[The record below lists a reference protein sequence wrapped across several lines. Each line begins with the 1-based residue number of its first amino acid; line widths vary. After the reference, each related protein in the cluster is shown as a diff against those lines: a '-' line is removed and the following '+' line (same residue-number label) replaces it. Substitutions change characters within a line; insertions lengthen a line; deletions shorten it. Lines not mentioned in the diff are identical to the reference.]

1 MAIQPM
7 YDLSQAQAMTASSSA
22 TQSEFTQHI
31 ITPPTTGT
39 GFEFDPMAASFANM
53 SFPQNQNGIPGSP
66 FDFVGPLVSG
76 AKCELECV
84 ADSRT
89 SPYSTLLG

>member
-7 YDLSQAQAMTASSSA
+7 YDLSQAMTASSSA
-22 TQSEFTQHI
+22 TQSEFTQHLI
-31 ITPPTTGT
+31 TGT

-66 FDFVGPLVSG
+66 FDFVGPLVG
-76 AKCELECV
+76 GVCLTRKRAN
-84 ADSRT
+84 SRMF
-89 SPYSTLLG
+89 PCSTRLG

>member
-7 YDLSQAQAMTASSSA
+7 YDLSQAMTASSSA
-22 TQSEFTQHI
+22 TQSEFAQHL
-31 ITPPTTGT
+31 ITPPTSGS

-66 FDFVGPLVSG
+66 FDFVGPLVGRVCHMWNG
-76 AKCELECV
+76 A
-84 ADSRT
+84 DNRT
-89 SPYSTLLG
+89 YLCLTLPG

>member
-7 YDLSQAQAMTASSSA
+7 YDLSQAMTASSSA
-22 TQSEFTQHI
+22 TQSEFTQHL

-66 FDFVGPLVSG
+66 FDFVGPLVGRVCHTCNG
-76 AKCELECV
+76 ANG
-84 ADSRT
+84 RM
-89 SPYSTLLG
+89 SPCSTLLG